1 MWIGNA
7 HVYSLI
13 TYPDAHNHP
22 DVDNLSACGVGT
34 CWQVQASAGR
44 ASPTGPCCTGAGR
57 AALINVDGDVVGN
70 GGGITVGQ
78 LRDSTCCRWGNPPD
92 QEDSTPCDGV
102 KSSLTG

>member
-7 HVYSLI
+7 HVDSLI
-13 TYPDAHNHP
+13 TYP
-22 DVDNLSACGVGT
+22 DVDNLSACGVGA

-57 AALINVDGDVVGN
+57 AALINVDEDVVGN

-78 LRDSTCCRWGNPPD
+78 LRDSTCCQWGNPPD
-92 QEDSTPCDGV
+92 QEDSTPCDRV

>member
-1 MWIGNA
+1 M
-7 HVYSLI
+7 LI
-13 TYPDAHNHP
+13 TYP
-22 DVDNLSACGVGT
+22 DVDNLSACGVGA

-78 LRDSTCCRWGNPPD
+78 LRNSTCCRWAIRPIRKIQPL
-92 QEDSTPCDGV
+92 V
-102 KSSLTG
+102 IA